1 MAADATLHGAGNLG
15 ALLVRAFRWFEEG
28 LASDPDT
35 AHLPRLSGTQFMTLA
50 SLDGGGTSIAELARR
65 VGVTR
70 QAMHQQIGE
79 MEKAALVELVD
90 SPTDRR
96 VKLVKLSLLGRT
108 LDQKAA
114 QAIAALEK
122 ELARRIGKAAV
133 SDLRAILAADWGA
146 PRKSTAKV

>member
-1 MAADATLHGAGNLG
+1 MAADKTLHGAGNLG

-35 AHLPRLSGTQFMTLA
+35 AHLPRLSGTQFMTLT
-50 SLDGGGTSIAELARR
+50 SLDDGGTSIAELARR

-79 MEKAALVELVD
+79 MAKEALVELVD
-90 SPTDRR
+90 SPTDGR

-114 QAIAALEK
+114 QAVDVLERDLAARL
-122 ELARRIGKAAV
+122 GKAAV
-133 SDLRAILAADWGA
+133 AGLRTTLSADWGA
-146 PRKSTAKV
+146 PGKSGRR

>member
-15 ALLVRAFRWFEEG
+15 ALLVRAFRWFEDG

-35 AHLPRLSGTQFMTLA
+35 AHLPRLSGSQFMTLA

-114 QAIAALEK
+114 QAITELEK

-146 PRKSTAKV
+146 PGKPTAKV

>member
-1 MAADATLHGAGNLG
+1 MAADKTLHGVGNLG

-50 SLDGGGTSIAELARR
+50 SLDDGGTSIAELARR

-79 MEKAALVELVD
+79 MEKAALVELVG
-90 SPTDRR
+90 SSTDRR

-114 QAIAALEK
+114 AAIGALER
-122 ELARRIGKAAV
+122 ELAKRIGKAAV
-133 SDLRAILAADWGA
+133 ADLRANLSADWGL
-146 PRKSTAKV
+146 PGKQGRR

>member
-1 MAADATLHGAGNLG
+1 MAADTTLHGAGNLG

-28 LASDPDT
+28 LAGDPDT

-50 SLDGGGTSIAELARR
+50 SLDDGGTSIAELARR

-70 QAMHQQIGE
+70 QAMHQQVGE

-90 SPTDRR
+90 SSTDRR

-108 LDQKAA
+108 LDRKAA
-114 QAIAALEK
+114 QAIDALERD
-122 ELARRIGKAAV
+122 LAMRIGKDAV
-133 SDLRAILAADWGA
+133 AGLRATLSADWGV
-146 PRKSTAKV
+146 PGRNGRR